1 MEEFIF
7 IVDQVA
13 KQFKMT
19 NTGYLTSSGIQQVF
33 TTGPL
38 SGSVVT
44 SSYSV
49 GSTFFG
55 PTVDFKQSFISGTVD
70 YITTCNDINT
80 QIFSRYYLDP
90 LCAAC
95 ITPILISGTTEC
107 INEYNFNYIIDRGEV
122 NPTETPYTVVYF
134 STTPDFS
141 FNTGSYVQNN
151 LLNSRSLSI
160 NVSSSLTSPI
170 PGRTTPVYF
179 KAFNSC
185 SAVLSSSF
193 SNTLIISCSNSTP
206 TSSYSNFTLDIENS
220 FIGATSIQYSY
231 NGSNY
236 NISLNQ
242 TSSITFATETLSI
255 PVKILG
261 LRESSDNIMFIDKLE
276 GTIEGI
282 VATVITDRRSDITNT
297 TSPTEYPGTA
307 VVNIDNNNTTVD
319 LTIDIDRN
327 TFTNTGRIKV
337 DITSLTPFE
346 PE

>member
-1 MEEFIF
+1 M
-7 IVDQVA
+7 A
-13 KQFKMT
+13 

-38 SGSVVT
+38 SGSIVT
-44 SSYSV
+44 SSYSI

-55 PTVDFKQSFISGTVD
+55 PTVNFKQSFISGTVD
-70 YITTCNDINT
+70 DIYPCSST
-80 QIFSRYYLDP
+80 PQIFYRYYLDP

-107 INEYNFNYIIDRGEV
+107 INEYDFNYTINRGEV
-122 NPTETPYTVVYF
+122 NSTETPYTVVYF

-141 FNTGSYVQNN
+141 FNTGSYIQNN
-151 LLNSRSLSI
+151 LLNSGSLSI

-193 SNTLIISCSNSTP
+193 SNTLIVSCSNSAP
-206 TSSYSNFTLDIENS
+206 TSSYSNFILDIENS
-220 FIGATSIQYSY
+220 FFGASSIQYSY

-236 NISLNQ
+236 NISFNQ
-242 TSSITFATETLSI
+242 SSSITFATETLSI

-261 LRESSDNIMFIDKLE
+261 LTESSDNMMFIDKLE
-276 GTIEGI
+276 GNIEGVI
-282 VATVITDRRSDITNT
+282 ATVITDRRSNITNT
-297 TSPTEYPGTA
+297 TSLTEYPGTA

-337 DITSLTPFE
+337 DITSLTPLE